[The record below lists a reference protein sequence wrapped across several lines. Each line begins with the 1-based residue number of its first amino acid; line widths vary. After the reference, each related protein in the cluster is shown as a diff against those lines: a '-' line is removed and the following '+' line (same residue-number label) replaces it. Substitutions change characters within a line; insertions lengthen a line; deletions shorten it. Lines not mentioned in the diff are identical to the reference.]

1 MDIFS
6 NLEILQLTACGITF
20 LVGVTICVHV
30 SIKDTIELRER
41 RKAKRLM
48 LEDELR
54 RRRAARSAY
63 MSNAQTID
71 MQPSHPVPTNRET
84 VA

>member
-6 NLEILQLTACGITF
+6 NLEILQLTAGGITF
-20 LVGVTICVHV
+20 LVGVTICVYV

-54 RRRAARSAY
+54 RRAAARSTH
-63 MSNAQTID
+63 MSNAQTVD

>member
-6 NLEILQLTACGITF
+6 SIEILQLTACGVTF

-48 LEDELR
+48 LENELR
-54 RRRAARSAY
+54 RRAAARSTH

-71 MQPSHPVPTNRET
+71 MQSSHPIPTNRET